1 MKKLFVLITFC
12 LGSITDKWT
21 FMKVKS
27 ICVILLILA
36 LGIQTSCVESNHA
49 DGHEWVDL
57 ELPSSTL
64 WATCNVGANSPE
76 EYGDYFAWGETQ
88 PKENYNSY
96 TYKYYSDTPPT
107 KYGYTPTKY
116 CTDGEYGRVD
126 NRNELEPEDDAATV
140 NWGNSWQMPSL
151 DQFEEL
157 FSDENT
163 TITWTTLNGV
173 SGRKIKSKKNGNSI
187 FLPDAGYYSETNWVT
202 KKPVQS
208 YWSRSLD
215 FYPFLA
221 YCISLDDPSIRC
233 WHHRYMGMPIR
244 PVRKK

>member
-1 MKKLFVLITFC
+1 MRKLFVLIIFY
-12 LGSITDKWT
+12 LRSIIDRWT
-21 FMKVKS
+21 FMKVK
-27 ICVILLILA
+27 IIYIFMFILA
-36 LGIQTSCVESNHA
+36 LGVQTSCVESTYT

-57 ELPSSTL
+57 GLPSGTL

-116 CTDGEYGRVD
+116 CTDGEYGCVD
-126 NRNELEPEDDAATV
+126 NKNELELEDDAATV
-140 NWGNSWQMPSL
+140 NWGNSWQTPSL
-151 DQFEEL
+151 DQFKEL

-173 SGRKIKSKKNGNSI
+173 SGREIKSKKNGNSI
-187 FLPDAGYYSETNWVT
+187 FLPDASYYSESSCVN
-202 KKPVQS
+202 KRPIQS
-208 YWSRSLD
+208 YWSRSLVD
-215 FYPFLA
+215 NPFLA
-221 YCISLDDPSIRC
+221 YCISLDNPSVLC
-233 WHHRYMGMPIR
+233 WHYRYMGMTVR
-244 PVRKK
+244 PVRK